1 MKKLVRKRKT
11 NTIKKS
17 RTSSRKSMPISTKKS
32 CGKRKRTTKRTNED
46 RVKTSK
52 IVDGHEKTTAA
63 VVQKQRPT
71 MYFTRETE
79 QAIVE
84 YNQAQDAG
92 ERNRIYTEK
101 IRHAFEKIAENIY
114 NTFNFPYNEV
124 SPQAFQ
130 EEAVSHMVT
139 NMSKYDPSKG
149 KAFGYFSI
157 VAKNWFIL
165 ENNNN
170 YKRFKKH
177 TEIVDEPG
185 QSPGEFVIQPEH
197 EREDR
202 DVREFIALMVE
213 YWDVNLKALFPK
225 DRDYN
230 IASAV
235 VEIFRRCDRIDIFNK
250 KALYLYIREIAD
262 CQTQHI
268 TKVVNRMMFSY
279 NNIKNEYL
287 DTGKITGNYFA
298 SKIPLR

>member
-1 MKKLVRKRKT
+1 MKKRTQKRKT
-11 NTIKKS
+11 ARIRKSRPTSKRKTATKLKSPKKSTSKS
-17 RTSSRKSMPISTKKS
+17 RTKK
-32 CGKRKRTTKRTNED
+32 
-46 RVKTSK
+46 VKTETPVSIPEVK
-52 IVDGHEKTTAA
+52 TVVDVEK
-63 VVQKQRPT
+63 KGPT
-71 MYFTRETE
+71 MYFTTDTE

-84 YNQAQDAG
+84 YNQTHDSA

-101 IRHAFEKIAENIY
+101 IQHAFEKIAENIY

-124 SPQAFQ
+124 SPQSFQ

-139 NMSKYDPSKG
+139 NMAKYDPSKG

-177 TEIVDEPG
+177 TEIIDEPG

-202 DVREFIALMVE
+202 DVREFINLMVE
-213 YWDVNLKALFPK
+213 YWDVNLKSLFPK
-225 DRDYN
+225 ERDYS

-268 TKVVNRMMFSY
+268 TKVVNRMLFSY
-279 NNIKNEYL
+279 HNIKNEYL
-287 DTGKITGNYFA
+287 DTGKITGNYFS
-298 SKIPLR
+298 SKIPWL

>member
-1 MKKLVRKRKT
+1 MKKRTQKRKT
-11 NTIKKS
+11 ARIRKSRPTSKRKTATKLKSPKKSTSKS
-17 RTSSRKSMPISTKKS
+17 RTKK
-32 CGKRKRTTKRTNED
+32 
-46 RVKTSK
+46 VKTETPVSIPEVK
-52 IVDGHEKTTAA
+52 TVVDVEK
-63 VVQKQRPT
+63 KGPT
-71 MYFTRETE
+71 MYFTTDTE

-84 YNQAQDAG
+84 YNQTHDSA

-101 IRHAFEKIAENIY
+101 IQHAFEKIAENIY

-124 SPQAFQ
+124 SPQSFQ

-139 NMSKYDPSKG
+139 NMAKYDPSKG

-177 TEIVDEPG
+177 TEIIDEPG

-202 DVREFIALMVE
+202 DVREFINLMVE
-213 YWDVNLKALFPK
+213 YWDVNLKSLFPK
-225 DRDYN
+225 ERDYS

-268 TKVVNRMMFSY
+268 TKVVNRMLFSY
-279 NNIKNEYL
+279 HNIKNEYL
-287 DTGKITGNYFA
+287 DTGKITGNYFS
-298 SKIPLR
+298 SKIHFR

>member
-1 MKKLVRKRKT
+1 MKKRGRKLNPRNKRKT
-11 NTIKKS
+11 RTSTLKKTSNRKPRKPKS
-17 RTSSRKSMPISTKKS
+17 RVPTRINPKSNP
-32 CGKRKRTTKRTNED
+32 
-46 RVKTSK
+46 
-52 IVDGHEKTTAA
+52 APA
-63 VVQKQRPT
+63 VVVPPVPVAPKTAT
-71 MYFTRETE
+71 MYFTGETE
-79 QAIVE
+79 KAIVE
-84 YNQAQDAG
+84 YNRTNDSS

-101 IRHAFEKIAENIY
+101 IQHAFEKIAENIY

-139 NMSKYDPSKG
+139 NMAKYDPSKG

-177 TEIVDEPG
+177 TEIIDEPG

-202 DVREFIALMVE
+202 DVREFIDLMVE
-213 YWDVNLKALFPK
+213 YWDNNLKQLFPK
-225 DRDYN
+225 SRDYG
-230 IASAV
+230 IACAV
-235 VEIFRRCDRIDIFNK
+235 VEIFRKCDRIDIFNK

-268 TKVVNRMMFSY
+268 TKVVNRMLFTY

-287 DTGKITGNYFA
+287 DTGKITGNYFS
-298 SKIPLR
+298 SKIHFR

>member
-1 MKKLVRKRKT
+1 MKKRTQKRKT
-11 NTIKKS
+11 VHVRKSRPTSKRKTTTKLKSPKKS
-17 RTSSRKSMPISTKKS
+17 TPKSRAKKVKAETPVSVTSAVQTLVGVEKK
-32 CGKRKRTTKRTNED
+32 G
-46 RVKTSK
+46 
-52 IVDGHEKTTAA
+52 
-63 VVQKQRPT
+63 PT
-71 MYFTRETE
+71 MYFTTDTE

-84 YNQAQDAG
+84 YNQTHDSA

-101 IRHAFEKIAENIY
+101 IQHAFEKIAENIY

-124 SPQAFQ
+124 SPQSFQ

-139 NMSKYDPSKG
+139 NMAKYDPSKG

-177 TEIVDEPG
+177 TEIIDEPG

-202 DVREFIALMVE
+202 DVREFINLMVE
-213 YWDVNLKALFPK
+213 YWDVNLKSLFPK
-225 DRDYN
+225 ERDYS

-268 TKVVNRMMFSY
+268 TKVVNRMLFSY
-279 NNIKNEYL
+279 HNIKNEYL
-287 DTGKITGNYFA
+287 DTGKITGNYFS
-298 SKIPLR
+298 SKIPWL

>member
-1 MKKLVRKRKT
+1 MKKRTQKRKT
-11 NTIKKS
+11 ARIRKSRPTSKRKTATKLKYPKKSTSKS
-17 RTSSRKSMPISTKKS
+17 RTKK
-32 CGKRKRTTKRTNED
+32 
-46 RVKTSK
+46 VKTEAPVSITEVK
-52 IVDGHEKTTAA
+52 TVVDVEK
-63 VVQKQRPT
+63 KGPT
-71 MYFTRETE
+71 MYFTTDTE

-84 YNQAQDAG
+84 YNQTHDSA
-92 ERNRIYTEK
+92 ERNRIYTER
-101 IRHAFEKIAENIY
+101 IQHAFEKIAENIY

-124 SPQAFQ
+124 SPQSFQ

-139 NMSKYDPSKG
+139 NMAKYDPSKG

-177 TEIVDEPG
+177 TEIIDEPG

-202 DVREFIALMVE
+202 DVREFINLMVE
-213 YWDVNLKALFPK
+213 YWDVNLKSLFPK
-225 DRDYN
+225 ERDYS

-268 TKVVNRMMFSY
+268 TKVVNRMLFSY
-279 NNIKNEYL
+279 HNIKNEYL
-287 DTGKITGNYFA
+287 DTGKITGNYFS
-298 SKIPLR
+298 SKIPWR

>member
-1 MKKLVRKRKT
+1 MKKRTQKRKT
-11 NTIKKS
+11 ARIRKSRPTSKRKTATKLKSPKKSTSKS
-17 RTSSRKSMPISTKKS
+17 RTKKVKIETPVS
-32 CGKRKRTTKRTNED
+32 IPE
-46 RVKTSK
+46 VKTV
-52 IVDGHEKTTAA
+52 VDVEK
-63 VVQKQRPT
+63 KGPT
-71 MYFTRETE
+71 MYFTTDTE

-84 YNQAQDAG
+84 YNQTHDSA

-101 IRHAFEKIAENIY
+101 IQHAFEKIAENIY

-124 SPQAFQ
+124 SPQSFQ

-139 NMSKYDPSKG
+139 NMAKYDPSKG

-177 TEIVDEPG
+177 TEIIDEPG

-202 DVREFIALMVE
+202 DVREFINLMVE
-213 YWDVNLKALFPK
+213 YWDVNLKSLFPK
-225 DRDYN
+225 ERDYS

-268 TKVVNRMMFSY
+268 TKVVNRMLFSY
-279 NNIKNEYL
+279 HNIKNEYL
-287 DTGKITGNYFA
+287 DTGKITGNYFS
-298 SKIPLR
+298 SKIPWL

>member
-1 MKKLVRKRKT
+1 MKKLGRRLKPRNTRNRKT
-11 NTIKKS
+11 
-17 RTSSRKSMPISTKKS
+17 RKSTLKTLPKKPRKPKRSTPRNRSKPTKVEVILKPKSTPMPAPQPPK
-32 CGKRKRTTKRTNED
+32 N
-46 RVKTSK
+46 
-52 IVDGHEKTTAA
+52 A
-63 VVQKQRPT
+63 T
-71 MYFTRETE
+71 MYFTVETE
-79 QAIVE
+79 RAIVQ
-84 YNQAQDAG
+84 YNQTIDAS
-92 ERNRIYTEK
+92 ERNRIYLEK

-124 SPQAFQ
+124 SPQSFQ

-177 TEIVDEPG
+177 TEIIDEPS
-185 QSPGEFVIQPEH
+185 QSPGVFVIQPEH

-202 DVREFIALMVE
+202 DVREFIELMVE
-213 YWDVNLKALFPK
+213 YLDNNLKSLFPK

-235 VEIFRRCDRIDIFNK
+235 VEIFRKCDRIDIFNK

-268 TKVVNRMMFSY
+268 TKVVNRMLFTY

-287 DTGKITGNYFA
+287 DTGKITGNYFS
-298 SKIPLR
+298 SKIHFR